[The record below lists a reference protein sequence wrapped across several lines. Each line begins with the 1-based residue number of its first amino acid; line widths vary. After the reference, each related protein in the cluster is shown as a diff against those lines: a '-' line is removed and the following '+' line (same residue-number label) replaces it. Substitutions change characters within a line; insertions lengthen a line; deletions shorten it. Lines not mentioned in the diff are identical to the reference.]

1 MRIIKLKNIVRLGTS
16 IVAMTCLCVI
26 LSGCNDNKSTDNGDK
41 TSQNIEQESSG
52 KIEEESSSVDKVEN
66 ETAND
71 IEVESSSI
79 DKTEKETDKDKEQG
93 TEKDESED
101 QEEQITSD
109 IMVAPVKLE
118 DILLGKPVTYE
129 RYEKDGFNFEYLIS
143 DYEYENHFMEDA
155 VLVISSSDNPKDYQ
169 VIKVSAEGAGGFKT
183 EKKFIYEDVNF
194 DGKSD
199 MLICTGHHGNLG
211 YSSYYC
217 FLRDGDKFVEEPS
230 FTDICFP
237 AIDKENKIIR
247 GRQRSGAACHI
258 YMEYKYIDGEY
269 KCASTLVEELKYG
282 AENGADIWVWTVN
295 DEEVCRATE
304 QRDTE
309 PYKLFYA
316 EESRWGIETDRWD
329 EEIGEKADYRV
340 TNYE

>member
-1 MRIIKLKNIVRLGTS
+1 MKNTILRQIAKVSTC
-16 IVAMTCLCVI
+16 IAAMLCLCMI
-26 LSGCNDNKSTDNGDK
+26 IAGCNGANSTDKEDN
-41 TSQNIEQESSG
+41 TSQNIENESSS
-52 KIEEESSSVDKVEN
+52 KKEEESSSLDKVED
-66 ETAND
+66 ET
-71 IEVESSSI
+71 EKS
-79 DKTEKETDKDKEQG
+79 TEKET
-93 TEKDESED
+93 EKDTIKD
-101 QEEQITSD
+101 TEENTENTQREEVVAKITSD
-109 IMVAPVKLE
+109 LMQAPVKLE
-118 DILLGKPVTYE
+118 DILLGKPVLYE
-129 RYEKDGFNFEYLIS
+129 RYEVDGFVFEFLVS
-143 DYEYENHFMEDA
+143 DYVNNSTYVEDA
-155 VLVISSSDNPKDYQ
+155 VLVVSSSDNSEDYQ
-169 VIKVSAEGAGGFKT
+169 VIKVSADGAYGCRT
-183 EKKFIYEDVNF
+183 SETFIYDDVNF

-199 MLICTGHHGNLG
+199 MLICTGYHGNLG
-211 YSSYYC
+211 FPSYYC

-269 KCASTLVEELKYG
+269 KCVATLVEELKYG